1 MILLPGLSS
10 SAVQKRVKMKRVGS
24 IKQALRPTKETKSNG
39 ANNDAVNNNESH
51 VNGARNNSSKMNSSF
66 SSSVSNGLSILGN
79 FGPPKQNEGSK
90 PDFHLPKSISS
101 FLKAGKGT
109 LTRNKKEKSTNQVSF
124 HEQMVFCFENCTD
137 LLWEKIVRVMKK
149 NFWNSRQKAKNL
161 QKKFSQ

>member
-1 MILLPGLSS
+1 MISLLGLSS

-51 VNGARNNSSKMNSSF
+51 VNGATNNSSKMNSSF

-79 FGPPKQNEGSK
+79 FGPPKSNGQSGK

-101 FLKAGKGT
+101 ILKAGKGT

-124 HEQMVFCFENCTD
+124 EEMVFCFQNCSD
-137 LLWEKIVRVMKK
+137 LL
-149 NFWNSRQKAKNL
+149 
-161 QKKFSQ
+161 

>member
-1 MILLPGLSS
+1 MTSLLGLSS

-51 VNGARNNSSKMNSSF
+51 VNGATNNSSKMNSSF

-79 FGPPKQNEGSK
+79 FGPPKSNGQSGK

-101 FLKAGKGT
+101 ILKAGKGT
-109 LTRNKKEKSTNQVSF
+109 LTRNKKEKSITNQVSF
-124 HEQMVFCFENCTD
+124 REQ
-137 LLWEKIVRVMKK
+137 K
-149 NFWNSRQKAKNL
+149 
-161 QKKFSQ
+161 

>member
-1 MILLPGLSS
+1 MSNLMILFPGLSS

-24 IKQALRPTKETKSNG
+24 IKQALRPSKETKSNG

-109 LTRNKKEKSTNQVSF
+109 LTRNKKEKSTNQVSL
-124 HEQMVFCFENCTD
+124 EP
-137 LLWEKIVRVMKK
+137 KIDYEIIR
-149 NFWNSRQKAKNL
+149 
-161 QKKFSQ
+161 